1 MAVLVKKRRS
11 ICGGRGWCHGG
22 IASMPGSFLFE
33 RDICTG
39 LGDRLGLVLT
49 LAAFARLEDAVVVFP
64 WCEDPGP
71 VLPRLTA
78 GIPTW
83 RGYNFSL
90 AEFRR
95 RFELPKEV
103 ALVRNVTSEH
113 WGLPRVRWENVGVQA
128 EHGSD
133 SVYTVA
139 WRTMRL
145 GRADV
150 GASEF
155 GRAYKRIG
163 TALASKWRR
172 REPYAVLHLR
182 GPDANT
188 PDAYDHDPSA
198 FCTGKVV
205 RRLQRLGL
213 RFIAMSNNCTWAN
226 DLLGGHLRV
235 SCEDSEAYD
244 DLGQLLGA
252 SAIVQHVW
260 GGWSSFSSVPALAA
274 SIPMITT
281 FRGTPFRPGLFQAQG
296 GAPPEMF
303 ACGRREA
310 FVRRVGAVL

>member
-1 MAVLVKKRRS
+1 MEGANRRITS
-11 ICGGRGWCHGG
+11 Q
-22 IASMPGSFLFE
+22 MPASFLFE

-49 LAAFARLEDAVVVFP
+49 LATFARLEDAVVVFP
-64 WCEDPGP
+64 WCEDPAS

-90 AEFRR
+90 AEFQR

-103 ALVRNVTSEH
+103 AMVRNVTSEH

-139 WRTMRL
+139 WQTMRL

-150 GASEF
+150 NASEF
-155 GRAYKRIG
+155 AWAYKRIG
-163 TALASKWRR
+163 VVLASKWRR
-172 REPYAVLHLR
+172 REPYTVLHLR
-182 GPDANT
+182 GPDVNT

-205 RRLQRLGL
+205 RRLQGL
-213 RFIAMSNNCTWAN
+213 KFIAISNNCTWAN
-226 DLLGGHLRV
+226 DLMGGHLRV
-235 SCEDSEAYD
+235 SCDHSEPYD
-244 DLGQLLGA
+244 DLGLRDRPACVGRMVLVQLGA
-252 SAIVQHVW
+252 GACGINSHNHHVP
-260 GGWSSFSSVPALAA
+260 GHPVPTRTL
-274 SIPMITT
+274 
-281 FRGTPFRPGLFQAQG
+281 PGAG
-296 GAPPEMF
+296 PPEMF
-303 ACGRREA
+303 ACKRREA
-310 FVRRVGAVL
+310 FVRRVRALL